1 MKKLLFLLTILA
13 LISAAQ
19 GPEDYGSA
27 MRRGDTLKAQGNWSQ
42 AEQAYEVAMSRAEGE
57 KPMAAAV
64 ARAGQML
71 DKLGRSREAIA
82 YFERSLE
89 LFRFETVEQDLKA
102 VRLRLYDKVQTAGEL
117 KQAFEEQRALTKGT
131 SVVPAAPIEL
141 KILFDFDKAT
151 LTPEGRQVVS
161 ALGQA
166 LSASEFA
173 SNSFTIV
180 GHTDLIGTAA
190 YNQALSERR
199 AQAVADEISR
209 RFRIPASRLHAKGL
223 GMSRPLYNSTSD
235 EDCRLNRRVEV
246 SIEN

>member
-1 MKKLLFLLTILA
+1 MKKLIFCLSVLSITSLA
-13 LISAAQ
+13 QVL
-19 GPEDYGSA
+19 EDYAAA
-27 MRRGDTLKAQGNWSQ
+27 MRRGDALKAQGNWSQ

-89 LFRFETVEQDLKA
+89 LFRFETVEQDLRA
-102 VRLRLYDKVQTAGEL
+102 VRLRLYDRVQTADEL
-117 KQAFEEQRALTKGT
+117 KQALEDQRTRSRGFTA
-131 SVVPAAPIEL
+131 VPAAPIEL